1 LIGGIKRI
9 RKDNSIFINMLPKK
23 FYLQNIEKRKKI
35 LSNMRL
41 FTITY
46 DYQLNPYYAEYIK
59 ESYER
64 WGNIVDY
71 IGVLQLTGYDEE
83 EVIFNFHQ
91 IMNNNYINT
100 KKLTEVEITDIEV
113 GSVINKSIF

>member
-1 LIGGIKRI
+1 MDKC
-9 RKDNSIFINMLPKK
+9 IFINMLPKK
-23 FYLQNIEKRKKI
+23 FHLQNIEKRKNI

-59 ESYER
+59 ESYDR

-71 IGVLQLTGYDEE
+71 IGVLQLTGYEEE
-83 EVIFNFHQ
+83 EVITNFRQ

-100 KKLTEVEITDIEV
+100 KKLTAIEITNIEV
-113 GSVINKSIF
+113 GSVINKPIS